1 MMRRRRLRRWCI
13 LLMLVVIGTAVLLR
27 TRINPLTRELAQA
40 KITDAASNVINQAV
54 NQQIREGNIQYDKLV
69 TLQRD
74 QNGNITALTTNMQE
88 MNRLKTQLLE
98 LLDDDI
104 YNIEDDE
111 ISIPLG
117 NLTGI
122 QLLSGR
128 GPSIPVKIIAVSSS
142 DAQFQGEF
150 SDAGINQTIHRIM
163 MEVSLD
169 LIVLLPSGTV
179 TDRVSSQVCVAET
192 VLLGPVPDT
201 YAYLILR
208 DDLRKRDDDES
219 TGRNSGF
226 DPGIERC
233 GAPLLR
239 AGRSHHAGF

>member
-1 MMRRRRLRRWCI
+1 MRRRRLRRWCI
-13 LLMLVVIGTAVLLR
+13 VLMLILIGTAVLLR
-27 TRINPLTRELAQA
+27 TRINPLTQELALA
-40 KITDAASNVINQAV
+40 KITDAASNVINRAV
-54 NQQIREGNIQYDKLV
+54 NQQIQEGNIQYDKLV

-74 QNGNITALTTNMQE
+74 QSGNITALTTNMQE

-98 LLDDDI
+98 ILDDDI

-111 ISIPLG
+111 ISISLG

-150 SDAGINQTIHRIM
+150 SNAGINQTIHRIM

-179 TDRVSSQVCVAET
+179 TDRVSTQVCVAET

-201 YAYLILR
+201 YAYL
-208 DDLRKRDDDES
+208 DP
-219 TGRNSGF
+219 SGSF
-226 DPGIERC
+226 AKEG
-233 GAPLLR
+233 
-239 AGRSHHAGF
+239 

>member
-1 MMRRRRLRRWCI
+1 MM
-13 LLMLVVIGTAVLLR
+13 LLVIGAAVLLR
-27 TRINPLTRELAQA
+27 TRINPLTKELAQA
-40 KITDAASNVINQAV
+40 KISDAASNVINRAV
-54 NQQIREGNIQYDKLV
+54 NQQIQQGDIRYEDMV
-69 TLQRD
+69 ELQRD
-74 QNGNITALTTNMQE
+74 NSGAITALTTNMQE

-104 YNIEDDE
+104 YSIEDDE
-111 ISIPLG
+111 ISIPMG

-128 GPSIPVKIIAVSSS
+128 GPSIPVKIVAVSSS
-142 DAQFQGEF
+142 DATFRGEF
-150 SDAGINQTIHRIM
+150 TDAGINQTIHRIM

-201 YAYLILR
+201 YAYL
-208 DDLRKRDDDES
+208 DP
-219 TGRNSGF
+219 TG
-226 DPGIERC
+226 
-233 GAPLLR
+233 
-239 AGRSHHAGF
+239 